1 MSLSSA
7 SRHLQYEKIYS
18 VQGCY
23 VYGFHDR
30 MVNTVCVHLHE
41 VLIEKKKEFL
51 FISKNVD
58 LSWWVSCRNMVSGVI
73 FLHIIA
79 SCDAHD

>member
-1 MSLSSA
+1 MSLSSS

-41 VLIEKKKEFL
+41 VFIEKKKSFCSL
-51 FISKNVD
+51 AKMWISVD
-58 LSWWVSCRNMVSGVI
+58 ECLAETWCQE
-73 FLHIIA
+73 
-79 SCDAHD
+79 

>member
-1 MSLSSA
+1 MNRSSA

-23 VYGFHDR
+23 VYDFHDR

-41 VLIEKKKEFL
+41 ALIKKKEFL

-58 LSWWVSCRNMVSGVI
+58 LS
-73 FLHIIA
+73 
-79 SCDAHD
+79 

>member
-1 MSLSSA
+1 MSLSSS

-41 VLIEKKKEFL
+41 VLIEKKKKSFCSL
-51 FISKNVD
+51 AKMWISVD
-58 LSWWVSCRNMVSGVI
+58 ECLAETWCQE
-73 FLHIIA
+73 
-79 SCDAHD
+79 

>member
-41 VLIEKKKEFL
+41 VLIEKKKSFCSL
-51 FISKNVD
+51 AKMWISVD
-58 LSWWVSCRNMVSGVI
+58 ECLAEIWCQE
-73 FLHIIA
+73 
-79 SCDAHD
+79 

>member
-41 VLIEKKKEFL
+41 VLIKKLKKKSFCSL
-51 FISKNVD
+51 AKMWISVD
-58 LSWWVSCRNMVSGVI
+58 ECLAEWCQE
-73 FLHIIA
+73 
-79 SCDAHD
+79 